1 MWRPEIDFENGF
13 SSPTLTEKETK
24 IMSTPS
30 MTIPAANTRTQSA
43 TDELPKTMRAIVAY
57 APGDYRL
64 ETVPVPRAG
73 ADDIIIKVEA
83 CGICAG
89 DIKSYV
95 GAESFWG
102 GNGQP
107 PYIKAPMIPGHEFV
121 GHVVELGEN
130 VARKGEVKI
139 GDRLISEQIVPCWE
153 CRFCKRGEYWMC
165 EKHDVYGFQN
175 NVNGGFAEYMRYP
188 KESINH
194 QVPQDLPLE
203 KAILVEP
210 FACSAWCVKRA
221 DIQLDDVVVLAGA
234 GTLGLGMVG
243 CARLRNPKKL
253 VVLDT
258 RPERLELAKKFGA
271 DIVMNP
277 LEEDVVKIVKEM
289 TGGYG
294 CDIYIEAT
302 GHPNAVIQGLQ
313 MIRKL
318 GRFVEFSV
326 FSHDVTVDWS
336 IISDRKQLD
345 ILGVH
350 LGPYCYPFV
359 IDAIGD
365 GRLPTE
371 GVVTHRLPLE
381 EYEKGFE
388 MMKKGE
394 KSLKILLEP

>member
-1 MWRPEIDFENGF
+1 
-13 SSPTLTEKETK
+13 
-24 IMSTPS
+24 MS
-30 MTIPAANTRTQSA
+30 SA
-43 TDELPKTMRAIVAY
+43 TVTAPEKATHAATAQGKLPETMRAVVAY

-73 ADDIIIKVEA
+73 ADEIIVKVEA

-107 PYIKAPMIPGHEFV
+107 PYIKAPMIPGHEFL
-121 GHVVELGEN
+121 GHVVEMGEN
-130 VARKGEVKI
+130 VARKGSVKL

-188 KESINH
+188 KEGINH
-194 QVPQDLPLE
+194 QVPQDLPIE
-203 KAILVEP
+203 KAILIEP
-210 FACSAWCVKRA
+210 YACSAWCVKRA
-221 DIQLDDVVVLAGA
+221 NIQWDDVVVLAGA

-243 CARLRNPKKL
+243 AAKLHSPKKL
-253 VVLDT
+253 VVMDT
-258 RPERLELAKKFGA
+258 KPDRLELAKKFGA
-271 DIVMNP
+271 DLVLNP
-277 LEEDVVKIVKEM
+277 LNDDVVKIVKDM
-289 TGGYG
+289 TNGYG
-294 CDIYIEAT
+294 CDVFIEAT
-302 GHPNAVIQGLQ
+302 GHPNAVVQGLK

-350 LGPYCYPFV
+350 LAPYCYPFV

-381 EYEKGFE
+381 EYEKGIA
-388 MMKKGE
+388 MMKKGD